1 MDTLTLNIDGFIT
14 DVKKENILDI
24 KDGKAL
30 TLTKRWYDIVCDC
43 EDYEQPTDDYIVCN
57 ICNKVTY
64 MEDLKWQ
71 DEVHV
76 WVR

>member
-24 KDGKAL
+24 KNGKAL
-30 TLTKRWYDIVCDC
+30 TLTKRWYDIVCDQC
-43 EDYEQPTDDYIVCN
+43 EIDYEQPADDYIVCN

-64 MEDLKWQ
+64 MEDLK
-71 DEVHV
+71 
-76 WVR
+76 